1 MSKKRKW
8 EIDELKESKA
18 VASTAVIVLNDRIDN
33 FLETVIRYFE
43 NSTVENLHDVR
54 ISIRRV
60 RYSME
65 LFITCFD
72 RKLFLRFYGRV
83 EKLQDLSGSVRDLD
97 VLLENVKSLAEKE
110 KIKVSKNLKQHVL
123 KEKGELE
130 ESFKFEL
137 MKFLHSK
144 IFKDFTKEIH

>member
-1 MSKKRKW
+1 MPKKRKW

-18 VASTAVIVLNDRIDN
+18 VTSTAVIVLNDRIDN
-33 FLETVIRYFE
+33 FLESVIRYFE

-65 LFITCFD
+65 LFIACFD
-72 RKLFLRFYGRV
+72 RKLFLRFYSSV
-83 EKLQDLSGSVRDLD
+83 EELQDLSGSVRDLD
-97 VLLENVKSLAEKE
+97 VLLENVKSLSEKE
-110 KIKVSKNLKQHVL
+110 KIKVSKNLKQRVL

-130 ESFKFEL
+130 ETFKIEL

>member
-1 MSKKRKW
+1 MPKKRKW
-8 EIDELKESKA
+8 EIEELKKTKA
-18 VASTAVIVLNDRIDN
+18 VTSTSAIVLNDRIDS

-43 NSTVENLHDVR
+43 NNTVENLHDVR

-65 LFITCFD
+65 LFIACFEK
-72 RKLFLRFYGRV
+72 KLFLRFYRKV

-110 KIKVSKNLKQHVL
+110 KITVSKNLKERVL
-123 KEKGELE
+123 KEKSELE
-130 ESFKFEL
+130 ESFKIEL

>member
-1 MSKKRKW
+1 MPKKRKW

-65 LFITCFD
+65 LFIACFD
-72 RKLFLRFYGRV
+72 RKLFLRFYSWV
-83 EKLQDLSGSVRDLD
+83 ERLQDLSGSVRDLD
-97 VLLENVKSLAEKE
+97 VLLENVKSLSEKE
-110 KIKVSKNLKQHVL
+110 KIKVSKNLKQRVL

>member
-8 EIDELKESKA
+8 EIEDLKKNKSLINIAE
-18 VASTAVIVLNDRIDN
+18 TILNNRIDN

-43 NSTVENLHDVR
+43 DNTAENLHDLR

-65 LFITCFD
+65 LFLICFEK
-72 RKLFLRFYGRV
+72 KLFVRFYNNV
-83 EKLQDLSGSVRDLD
+83 EKLQDLSGAVRDLD
-97 VLLENVKSLAEKE
+97 VLLENVKTLSEKSE
-110 KIKVSKNLKQHVL
+110 IKSNPELTNQVL
-123 KEKGELE
+123 NKKSDLE
-130 ESFKFEL
+130 ETFKFEM

-144 IFKDFTKEIH
+144 NFKDFTKALH

>member
-1 MSKKRKW
+1 MPKKRKW
-8 EIDELKESKA
+8 EIEELKKSKA
-18 VASTAVIVLNDRIDN
+18 VTSTAVIVLNDRIDS

-43 NSTVENLHDVR
+43 NNTVENLHDVR

-65 LFITCFD
+65 LFIFCFD

-97 VLLENVKSLAEKE
+97 VFLENV
-110 KIKVSKNLKQHVL
+110 N
-123 KEKGELE
+123 
-130 ESFKFEL
+130 
-137 MKFLHSK
+137 
-144 IFKDFTKEIH
+144 

>member
-8 EIDELKESKA
+8 EIEALKKNKS
-18 VASTAVIVLNDRIDN
+18 LNGIAKTILNNRIDS
-33 FLETVIRYFE
+33 FLEAVIRYFE
-43 NSTVENLHDVR
+43 NNTVENLHDVR

-65 LFITCFD
+65 LFLICFEK
-72 RKLFLRFYGRV
+72 KLFLRFYSRV

-97 VLLENVKSLAEKE
+97 VLLENVKALTDKGA
-110 KIKVSKNLKQHVL
+110 IKSNPDLINQVL
-123 KEKGELE
+123 NKKSELE
-130 ESFKFEL
+130 ESFKYDM

-144 IFKDFTKEIH
+144 VFKDFTKALH

>member
-8 EIDELKESKA
+8 EIEELKKSK
-18 VASTAVIVLNDRIDN
+18 SLIDISKVILNNRIDT

-43 NSTVENLHDVR
+43 NQSVEDLHDVR

-65 LFITCFD
+65 LFINCFEK
-72 RKLFLRFYGRV
+72 KLFLRFYSKV

-97 VLLENVKSLAEKE
+97 VLLENVKDLTQKGE
-110 KIKVSKNLKQHVL
+110 IKPNPELNNQVL
-123 KEKGELE
+123 TRKSELE
-130 ESFKFEL
+130 ESFKYEM

-144 IFKDFTKEIH
+144 VFKDFTKALH

>member
-1 MSKKRKW
+1 MPKKRKW

-65 LFITCFD
+65 LFIACFD
-72 RKLFLRFYGRV
+72 RKLFLRFYSWV

-97 VLLENVKSLAEKE
+97 VLLENVKSLSEKE
-110 KIKVSKNLKQHVL
+110 KIKVSKNLKQRVL

>member
-1 MSKKRKW
+1 MPKKRKW
-8 EIDELKESKA
+8 EIEELKKTKA
-18 VASTAVIVLNDRIDN
+18 VTSTSAIVLNDRIDN

-43 NSTVENLHDVR
+43 NNTVENLHDVR

-65 LFITCFD
+65 LFIACFEK
-72 RKLFLRFYGRV
+72 KLFLRFYSKV

-110 KIKVSKNLKQHVL
+110 KIKVSKNLKQRVL

-130 ESFKFEL
+130 ETFKIEL

>member
-1 MSKKRKW
+1 MPKKRKW

-18 VASTAVIVLNDRIDN
+18 VTSTAVIVLNDRIDN
-33 FLETVIRYFE
+33 FLESVIRYFE

-65 LFITCFD
+65 LFIACFD
-72 RKLFLRFYGRV
+72 RKVFLRFYSSV
-83 EKLQDLSGSVRDLD
+83 EELQDLSGSVRDLD
-97 VLLENVKSLAEKE
+97 VLLENVKSLDEKE
-110 KIKVSKNLKQHVL
+110 KIKVSKNLKEHVL

-130 ESFKFEL
+130 ETFKIEL